1 MSKHNAT
8 EGKTWSIHQDEKSR
22 LLWYNERIV
31 YSETDMWIKVLNE
44 GFLMRFYPFI
54 MLPF

>member
-1 MSKHNAT
+1 MNKHKAP
-8 EGKTWSIHQDEKSR
+8 EGKTWSMHQDEKSR
-22 LLWYNERIV
+22 LLWYNEGIV
-31 YSETDMWIKVLNE
+31 YSETDMWIKAMNE